1 MQIKL
6 DNTSYIYNKGNKFEK
21 RALDQINLEINQG
34 EFIGLIGHT
43 GSGKSTLVQ
52 HLNGLMLPTEG
63 KVFIDGKN
71 SSDKKVSKTEIRKKV
86 GLVFQYPEYQLFEDT
101 IYNDIAFGPKNI
113 GCSEEE
119 IEERVRWACE
129 MTGVDFKEAKELS
142 PFELSGGQKR
152 RVAIAG
158 VIAMKPKFLVL
169 DEPTAGLDPIGRE
182 EILSE
187 IHRLY
192 KDENITVILI
202 SHSMEDVARLADRL
216 LVMDNGRIIIDDKT
230 REVFKRSQEL
240 KDIGLNIPQVTEFMN
255 AFQAKGNEVREDIYT
270 VEEAFLEIKN
280 YLRGQR
286 L

>member
-63 KVFIDGKN
+63 KVFIDGED

-216 LVMDNGRIIIDDKT
+216 LVMDNGRIIMDDKT